1 MTYFPFQLAI
11 NLSSYGIIFGYSM
24 IAFASVFLITGIT
37 LTVTKKWV
45 RRTPED
51 EDILTN

>member
-1 MTYFPFQLAI
+1 
-11 NLSSYGIIFGYSM
+11 M

-45 RRTPED
+45 RTPED